1 MKRYKGTGASR
12 FVLASRR
19 WQSWAPKVRERCGW
33 AAGSATGKQRNLR
46 GTVTAAGARV
56 RDSARYCATLRDIA
70 RHCAILGDIRRY
82 SAIIH
87 DTPKISARLGV
98 QRVSGVATLPLRC
111 PMAPPPPSLQ
121 SSYVRPPHR
130 RRFASRA
137 PPRKPQSPAWGS
149 KQHVGEAASHT
160 PVRAISSAST
170 KCSREAAGGR
180 RGFVSFSAVVLC
192 KTALKGYSPG
202 LQIR

>member
-1 MKRYKGTGASR
+1 MVAERGLDAPDRRARCKIMARCLSAFPAPPIGSNGESQCWPISSRLSHLNTCKRTTAC
-12 FVLASRR
+12 F
-19 WQSWAPKVRERCGW
+19 RC
-33 AAGSATGKQRNLR
+33 
-46 GTVTAAGARV
+46 
-56 RDSARYCATLRDIA
+56 
-70 RHCAILGDIRRY
+70 
-82 SAIIH
+82 
-87 DTPKISARLGV
+87 
-98 QRVSGVATLPLRC
+98 VATLPLRC

-121 SSYVRPPHR
+121 SSYVRPPRR